1 MYIHIFSYNY
11 FRLLMELPV
20 MMREGESVLMENA
33 VLLDVMV
40 SWAATQRKTSAGSVE
55 EMDLLVRLSALSS
68 MIRISR
74 WDTMIWP

>member
-1 MYIHIFSYNY
+1 
-11 FRLLMELPV
+11 MELPV

-40 SWAATQRKTSAGSVE
+40 SWAATQRRTSVGSVE

-68 MIRISR
+68 MTRISR